1 MAESDVY
8 VITSAYCKKHIGQV
22 RDCDRC
28 PGPDM
33 SVRMSA
39 NSSIKIHCKCK
50 CHEAVDLNG

>member
-8 VITSAYCKKHIGQV
+8 VILSAYCKKHIGQV

-39 NSSIKIHCKCK
+39 NGSIKIHCKCK
-50 CHEAVDLNG
+50 CHGKVEV